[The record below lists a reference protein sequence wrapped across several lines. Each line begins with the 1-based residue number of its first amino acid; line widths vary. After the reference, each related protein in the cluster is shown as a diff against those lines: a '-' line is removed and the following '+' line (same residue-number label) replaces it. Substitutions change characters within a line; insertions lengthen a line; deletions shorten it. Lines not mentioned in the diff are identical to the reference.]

1 MPASKWFAKAPMR
14 MMSLLLNERE
24 RWELALKV
32 HVDVDVDVQIHLLH
46 LVSPRDKVI
55 APVRSKL
62 TNPMIIMMIMRTSLW
77 TPSHPSSF
85 GHIYLLF
92 RLLKWAL
99 SRWWTTQGGL
109 TMCTRRGTPIP
120 LFGKSNL
127 MRTSVFGLSLM
138 LIGMSPLS
146 LARIT

>member
-1 MPASKWFAKAPMR
+1 MR

-32 HVDVDVDVQIHLLH
+32 YVDVDVQIHLLH

-55 APVRSKL
+55 VPVRSKL

-85 GHIYLLF
+85 GHL
-92 RLLKWAL
+92 
-99 SRWWTTQGGL
+99 
-109 TMCTRRGTPIP
+109 
-120 LFGKSNL
+120 
-127 MRTSVFGLSLM
+127 
-138 LIGMSPLS
+138 
-146 LARIT
+146 